1 VLERVGVR
9 VTTLGAD
16 GARIDVKGEESV
28 HVPVARELAKV
39 DPTGVGDAFRAGFLA
54 GLSWRLSHQRCAE
67 IGSMLA
73 TYVIETVGTQEYELG
88 RGGFLERFEEAYG
101 AAALADVAP
110 NLRCLRP

>member
-1 VLERVGVR
+1 
-9 VTTLGAD
+9 
-16 GARIDVKGEESV
+16 
-28 HVPVARELAKV
+28 VPVARELRKV

-54 GLSWRLSHQRCAE
+54 GLAWGLGHQRCAE
-67 IGSMLA
+67 VGSMLA

-101 AAALADVAP
+101 AAAVADVEP